1 MSFIDSTKPQN
12 SPFAGA
18 LARHLP
24 GVFAATI
31 FLSALLLF
39 GVQPM
44 FTKMVLPALG
54 GSPAVWSVAMVF
66 FQTLLL
72 LGYIYAHL
80 SVRFLTPVQAV
91 AIHAVLIATALMVL
105 PLAVSKAFGAPPDT
119 GQGFWLIAVFT
130 ASVGLPFFVLAAT
143 APLLQAWFSRSGH
156 ARSANPYFLYVA
168 SNLGSFAALL
178 AYPLLVEPL
187 MLLQTQTWTWM
198 LLFAALGTGLI
209 GCGVLAVL
217 GHRSSTAA
225 TLDVAFPDGPAAIS
239 LSWRSRAAWIGLAAV
254 PSGLLVS
261 VTAHLS
267 TDVAS
272 APLLWVLPLALFM
285 LTFVLAFQDI
295 TAKNDQM
302 LQTAFA
308 RVLPFLVMS
317 LSSYGLPLALQFVIH
332 LGGLFL
338 AAMVCHRRLYQL
350 RPDASRLTE
359 FYLWMSF
366 GGMLGG
372 LFAGLLAPVLF
383 DTILEYRILLV
394 AALLC
399 LPAAALAPSKN
410 QQLAFAAA
418 GITLAV
424 LFSFAVPYFQFQ
436 GVNLV
441 KPVCLAVGA
450 GFLAIILFNRSGPVA
465 SAGAAVAA
473 FVVLAPIGGSLPE
486 AVVRS
491 FFGVNYVRLDPGG
504 EMRILAH
511 GSTIHGAHRVY
522 LADGSPMKGR
532 PQPTTYY
539 HDDGGINIALQ
550 AARAHAGGQLG
561 NVAVLGLGAG
571 AMACQ
576 AMPRENWVFFEI
588 DKEVVTLARRSD
600 LFPFLSACTPDAR
613 IVIGDARLTLQKET
627 IKYDVI
633 ILDAFSSDAVPAH
646 LLTREAFAVYHKRL
660 NPGGT
665 IIAHVSNRYMDIRTV
680 AEAGG
685 LDMGMAVASALLN
698 VDPNQE
704 KAKLQMAIPTNTVA
718 MSHNAGNLE
727 MLLRSGKWQVPGEGV
742 RSNLWTD
749 DYANLPAAIYR
760 LWREKPA
767 GPQP

>member
-1 MSFIDSTKPQN
+1 MSFIDNTKLQT
-12 SPFAGA
+12 SPFADV
-18 LARHLP
+18 LVRKLP
-24 GVFAATI
+24 FVFATTI

-66 FQTLLL
+66 FQALLL
-72 LGYIYAHL
+72 FGYIYAHL
-80 SVRFLTPVQAV
+80 SVRFLTPVQAL
-91 AIHAVLIATALMVL
+91 ALHALLIAAALMVL
-105 PLAVSKAFGAPPDT
+105 PLAVSKVFGAPPES
-119 GQGFWLIAVFT
+119 GHGLWLIAVFT
-130 ASVGLPFFVLAAT
+130 TSVGLPFFVLSAT

-187 MLLQTQTWTWM
+187 MALQTQTRTWM
-198 LLFAALGTGLI
+198 VLFAALGAGLI
-209 GCGVLAVL
+209 GCGILAVL
-217 GHRSSTAA
+217 GQRSSTTTVSDAA
-225 TLDVAFPDGPAAIS
+225 SADDRTAIP
-239 LSWRSRAAWIGLAAV
+239 LSWQLRATWIGLAAV

-285 LTFVLAFQDI
+285 LTFILAFQDI
-295 TAKNDQM
+295 TAKNDQL
-302 LQTAFA
+302 LQTTFA
-308 RVLPFLVMS
+308 RTLPFLVMS
-317 LSSYGLPLALQFVIH
+317 LSGYGLPLMLQFVIH

-350 RPDASRLTE
+350 RPDASQLTE

-383 DTILEYRILLV
+383 DTILEYRILVV

-399 LPAAALAPSKN
+399 LPTAALAPSISK
-410 QQLAFAAA
+410 QLGFVAVGLAA
-418 GITLAV
+418 AV
-424 LFSFAVPYFQFQ
+424 LFGLAVPYFQFQ
-436 GVNLV
+436 SVNLV
-441 KPVCLAVGA
+441 KPLCLACGA
-450 GFLAIILFNRSGPVA
+450 GFLAIILFNRSGPIA

-473 FVVLAPIGGSLPE
+473 FVVLTPIAGSQPE

-539 HDDGGINIALQ
+539 HDDGGINVALR
-550 AARAHAGGQLG
+550 AARTHAGGQLG
-561 NVAVLGLGAG
+561 NVAVMGLGAG

-576 AMPRENWVFFEI
+576 AIPRENWVFFEI
-588 DKEVVTLARRSD
+588 DKEVVALARRAD
-600 LFPFLSACTPDAR
+600 LFPFISTCTPDAR

-646 LLTREAFAVYHKRL
+646 LLTREAFAVYQERL

-685 LDMGMAVASALLN
+685 LDMGMAVASAVLD
-698 VDPNQE
+698 VDTSQE
-704 KAKLQMAIPTNTVA
+704 KAKLQMAVPTNTVA

-727 MLLRSGKWQVPGEGV
+727 ALLGSGKWQVPGDGV

-749 DYANLPAAIYR
+749 DYANLPAAMYR
-760 LWREKPA
+760 LWRDKPA
-767 GPQP
+767 GQRP